1 MIDTGLNGRVALVIG
16 ATEGL
21 GRVVARL
28 FAAHGAWVAVCFRA
42 DYQRAKSLVDEI
54 RSDGGRGLVVAG
66 DARTSEGA
74 WAVARYVE
82 QEWAQIDVL
91 LHAGGLVGPEEIAAD
106 PAPLISELA
115 SSMRGRGWG
124 RAVIFKG
131 ATSTVASDPYLQLS
145 GGGVLINTLLVPE
158 QPQAECMHEAAR
170 CALFVGSAWNG
181 GITGA
186 QFTPRNAEC

>member
-1 MIDTGLNGRVALVIG
+1 
-16 ATEGL
+16 
-21 GRVVARL
+21 
-28 FAAHGAWVAVCFRA
+28 VCFRA

>member
-1 MIDTGLNGRVALVIG
+1 MIDTGLSGRVALVIG

-54 RSDGGRGLVVAG
+54 RSDGGRGLVVPG

-74 WAVARYVE
+74 WATARYVE

-91 LHAGGLVGPEEIAAD
+91 LHAGSLVGLDEVAAD

-115 SSMRGRGWG
+115 PGMRGRCWG

-131 ATSTVASDPYLQLS
+131 ATSIVASDPYLQF
-145 GGGVLINTLLVPE
+145 GGGGLLINTLLVPE
-158 QPQAECMHEAAR
+158 NPSTECMHEAAR
-170 CALFVGSAWNG
+170 CALFFGSAWNA

-186 QFTPRNAEC
+186 QLTPCSAEC